1 MLRLQLSPS
10 ETDYTDYNINIT
22 KTQAVF
28 DQQFTKAFSKSGHR
42 VVPRAEALWR
52 PFILESQIEQTLLA
66 SRDNQTLILL
76 LCSILADFCCRG
88 TWDKN
93 VMD

>member
-28 DQQFTKAFSKSGHR
+28 DQQFTKPSASQAIESC
-42 VVPRAEALWR
+42 
-52 PFILESQIEQTLLA
+52 LERKHFVNFLS
-66 SRDNQTLILL
+66 
-76 LCSILADFCCRG
+76 
-88 TWDKN
+88 
-93 VMD
+93 